1 LIPTIFLF
9 GGCGK
14 NDTVPQIVFTTELKE
29 NEIFRIERESCT
41 WAEMRVYLTTT
52 KNQYESVYGEQIW
65 DISQDGYTLED
76 RIKENV
82 LAKIAQIKTMY
93 LMALDRGVVLT
104 DKEEQSVLNAASD
117 YFDTLNETE
126 IEAMQVDISLIE
138 NMYRQYAYAS
148 KVYQQIIGELDP
160 EISDDEAR
168 IVTVNQIFL
177 EGKTEETVR
186 EVNEIYALALLGADD
201 FETLAL
207 VHSDSDTITD
217 SFGVGERE
225 SAIWQAAFELATEQI
240 SPIIET
246 KNGFYI
252 LKCVTTL
259 QREETDINKQR
270 IATQR
275 KKEVFGEDYNAYVGG
290 LVRILNEEAWA
301 NVTFL
306 QDERITTAD
315 FFVCYAK
322 YFI

>member
-1 LIPTIFLF
+1 
-9 GGCGK
+9 
-14 NDTVPQIVFTTELKE
+14 VHQIVFVTELKE
-29 NEIFRIERESCT
+29 DEIFRIDRESCT
-41 WAEMRVYLTTT
+41 MAEMMVYLTNT

-65 DISQDGYTLED
+65 NISMDGYSLEN

-93 LMALDRGVVLT
+93 LMALDRGVTLT
-104 DKEEQSVLNAASD
+104 EQEEQLVVNAASD
-117 YFDTLNETE
+117 YFNTLSETE
-126 IEAMQVDISLIE
+126 IEAMQVDLTLIE
-138 NMYRQYAYAS
+138 KLYRQYAFAN

-177 EGKTEETVR
+177 EGKTEETAR
-186 EVNEIYALALLGADD
+186 EANEIYALALLGEDD

-207 VHSDSDTITD
+207 THSDLETITD

-225 SAIWQAAFELATEQI
+225 TAIWQAAFELETEQV
-240 SPIIET
+240 SPVIET
-246 KNGFYI
+246 QNGFYI

-259 QREETDINKQR
+259 QREETDTNKQR
-270 IATQR
+270 IAARR
-275 KKEVFGEDYNAYVGG
+275 KKEVFGEDYDAFVSG

-315 FFVCYAK
+315 FFACYAR
-322 YFI
+322 YFE